1 MSGGYC
7 AMSEHDDRF
16 EELNGAIDSAIE
28 LLTPFVA
35 GENVSEHQVAQAL
48 AILREVR

>member
-16 EELNGAIDSAIE
+16 EELNAAIDSVIE

-35 GENVSEHQVAQAL
+35 GESIPEKNVERAVT
-48 AILREVR
+48 ILREVR